1 MEEVISSVTSSED
14 NGKSGL
20 WEAES
25 DCQHE
30 RETQRGRVHVLR
42 FNTGGLSK
50 DPIPRSQQLLRRPH
64 YKFGFA
70 EILVL
75 EGTLFLKQT
84 CNQLSSHTV
93 FIHGRPCWRHIPIRK
108 RRQPQQARTET
119 SCTAHKITFLTKKL
133 LRLRVSQFS
142 QAHLIPSTTAHTQS
156 DPPSPAPQD
165 PLPSHQA

>member
-25 DCQHE
+25 DCQRE
-30 RETQRGRVHVLR
+30 RDTHRGW
-42 FNTGGLSK
+42 GLFSGS
-50 DPIPRSQQLLRRPH
+50 IRWVTERSDSAEPAAFEADSLQVRIRRNLTIRMLL
-64 YKFGFA
+64 
-70 EILVL
+70 
-75 EGTLFLKQT
+75 LKQT
-84 CNQLSSHTV
+84 CNQEQLLSHTV
-93 FIHGRPCWRHIPIRK
+93 SIHGRPRWRHIPIRK

-119 SCTAHKITFLTKKL
+119 SPTAHKITFLTMKP

-142 QAHLIPSTTAHTQS
+142 QAHLIPPTTAHIQS
-156 DPPSPAPQD
+156 DPRSPAPQD